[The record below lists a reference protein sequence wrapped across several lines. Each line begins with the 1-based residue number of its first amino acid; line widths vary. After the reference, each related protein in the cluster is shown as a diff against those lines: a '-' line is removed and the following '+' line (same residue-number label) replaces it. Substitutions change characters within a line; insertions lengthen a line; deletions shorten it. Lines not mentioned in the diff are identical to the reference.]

1 MDDPIT
7 PAPGATAPAQSSP
20 PGQFGPP
27 AHAPTLRRRLGRAR
41 RRLIGVRDLESRLT
55 QQGQRLTR
63 LTDRVDRQG
72 ERLDKQRDLVDRLEK
87 RLAEVERATNV
98 AEPNP
103 GDPGTWSEAGR

>member
-20 PGQFGPP
+20 AGQLGRP
-27 AHAPTLRRRLGRAR
+27 APTLRRRLGRAH
-41 RRLIGVRDLESRLT
+41 RRLIGVRDLESRLA

-87 RLAEVERATNV
+87 RLAEVERATKV
-98 AEPNP
+98 ADLNP